1 MPLCLSQLRLSPQVD
16 YLAFFYYLMAIGNSL
31 RVLLLSNPI
40 GPLGSGLGGG
50 VELTLRN
57 IATEMI
63 GRGHTIQIVAT
74 EGSTAWGMPLVQV
87 AGVPQTSAQTQGRD
101 APIIIPAY
109 SVLANLWDYAR
120 QVQTDYD
127 LILNFAYDWLPF
139 YLTPF
144 FTCPVAHLVSMGSLT
159 EAMDQIIEQVA
170 IQFPG
175 TIGVHSRAQAATF
188 TFADRCR
195 CLGNG
200 IDLSLYDFCAEP
212 APWIGWVGRIAPEK
226 GLEDAV
232 AASQLTG
239 IPMKIMGFLENQGYW
254 QQILRDYPDAP
265 VEYEGFLSTTEL
277 QQRLR
282 QCRALLMT
290 PRWVEA
296 FGNVAIEAL
305 ACGVPVIAYRRG
317 GPAEIVEDGKTGFL
331 VEPDSVEGLV
341 EAMGHLE
348 KIDRYACRQR
358 VEVEY
363 SNHAMGDRIEQWLVD
378 ILRER
383 CRPSSGN

>member
-1 MPLCLSQLRLSPQVD
+1 MTTALS
-16 YLAFFYYLMAIGNSL
+16 NSL
-31 RVLLLSNPI
+31 RLLLVSNPI

-63 GRGHTIQIVAT
+63 GRGHTIKILAT
-74 EGSTAWGMPLVQV
+74 QGSTAWGMPLVEI
-87 AGVPQTSAQTQGRD
+87 AGVPQISAQTQGRD
-101 APIIIPAY
+101 APIIIPAS

-120 QVQTDYD
+120 QVQTNYD

-170 IQFPG
+170 TQFPG
-175 TIGVHSRAQAATF
+175 TIGVHSQAQAATF
-188 TFADRCR
+188 AFAERCR

-212 APWIGWVGRIAPEK
+212 APWVGWVGRIAPEK

-239 IPMKIMGFLENQGYW
+239 IPLKIMGLLENEGYW
-254 QQILRDYPDAP
+254 QQIVLNYPDAP
-265 VEYEGFLSTTEL
+265 VEYEGFLSTAEL

-317 GPAEIVEDGKTGFL
+317 GPAEIVEDGKSGFL

-341 EAMGHLE
+341 EAIGNLD

-358 VEVEY
+358 VEAEY
-363 SNHAMGDRIEQWLVD
+363 SNQAMGDRIEQWFQD
-378 ILRER
+378 ILNGRR
-383 CRPSSGN
+383 SPSYV

>member
-1 MPLCLSQLRLSPQVD
+1 MTTALS
-16 YLAFFYYLMAIGNSL
+16 NSL
-31 RVLLLSNPI
+31 RLLLVSNPI

-63 GRGHTIQIVAT
+63 GRGHTIKILAT
-74 EGSTAWGMPLVQV
+74 QGSTAWGMPLVEI
-87 AGVPQTSAQTQGRD
+87 AGVPQISAQTQGRD
-101 APIIIPAY
+101 APIIIPAS

-120 QVQTDYD
+120 QVQTNYD

-144 FTCPVAHLVSMGSLT
+144 FTCPVAHLVSMGALT

-170 IQFPG
+170 TQFPG
-175 TIGVHSRAQAATF
+175 TIGVHSQAQAATF
-188 TFADRCR
+188 AFAERCR

-200 IDLSLYDFCAEP
+200 IDLSLYDFCAQP
-212 APWIGWVGRIAPEK
+212 APWVGWVGRIAPEK

-239 IPMKIMGFLENQGYW
+239 IPLKIMGLLENEGYW
-254 QQILRDYPDAP
+254 QQIVLNYPDAP
-265 VEYEGFLSTTEL
+265 VEYQGFLSTAAL

-317 GPAEIVEDGKTGFL
+317 GPAEIVEDGKSGFL

-341 EAMGHLE
+341 EAIGNLD

-358 VEVEY
+358 VEAEY
-363 SNHAMGDRIEQWLVD
+363 SNQAMGDRIEQWFQD
-378 ILRER
+378 ILNGRR
-383 CRPSSGN
+383 SPSYL

>member
-1 MPLCLSQLRLSPQVD
+1 MTS
-16 YLAFFYYLMAIGNSL
+16 AIRNSFS
-31 RVLLLSNPI
+31 LLFVSNPI

-57 IATEMI
+57 IATEMVS
-63 GRGHTIQIVAT
+63 RGHTVKIVAT
-74 EGSTAWGMPLVQV
+74 QGSTAWGMSLVEI
-87 AGVPQTSAQTQGRD
+87 AGVPQISAQTQGRD
-101 APIIIPAY
+101 APTIIPAS
-109 SVLANLWDYAR
+109 SVLANFWDYAR

-159 EAMDQIIEQVA
+159 EAMDQVIEQVA
-170 IQFPG
+170 TRFPG
-175 TIGVHSRAQAATF
+175 TIGVHSQAQAATF
-188 TFADRCR
+188 AFADHCR

-200 IDLSLYDFCAEP
+200 IDLSLYEFCESP
-212 APWIGWVGRIAPEK
+212 SPWVGWVGRIAPEK

-239 IPMKIMGFLENQGYW
+239 IPMKIMGFLQDEAYW

-265 VEYEGFLSTTEL
+265 VEYLGFLSTTEL
-277 QQRLR
+277 QRCLR
-282 QCRALLMT
+282 ECRALLMT

-331 VEPDSVEGLV
+331 VEPDSVTGLV
-341 EAMGHLE
+341 EAMGNLD
-348 KIDRYACRQR
+348 KIDRYTCRQR
-358 VEVEY
+358 VEAEY
-363 SNHAMGDRIEQWLVD
+363 SAKAMGDRIEQWFQD
-378 ILRER
+378 ILDI
-383 CRPSSGN
+383 

>member
-1 MPLCLSQLRLSPQVD
+1 MIAMTTSL
-16 YLAFFYYLMAIGNSL
+16 GNSL
-31 RVLLLSNPI
+31 RLLLVSNPI

-57 IATEMI
+57 IATELMRRSHSI
-63 GRGHTIQIVAT
+63 TIVASK
-74 EGSTAWGMPLVQV
+74 GSTAWGMPLVEI
-87 AGVPQTSAQTQGRD
+87 AGVPQISAQTQRRD
-101 APIIIPAY
+101 APIIIPAS
-109 SVLANLWDYAR
+109 SVLANMWDYTR
-120 QVQTDYD
+120 QVQTNYD

-144 FTCPVAHLVSMGSLT
+144 FTCPIAHLVSMGSLT
-159 EAMDQIIEQVA
+159 EAMDRIIEQVA
-170 IQFPG
+170 TRFPG
-175 TIGVHSRAQAATF
+175 TIGVHSQAQAATF
-188 TFADRCR
+188 AFGDRCR

-200 IDLSLYDFCAEP
+200 IDLSHYEFCESP
-212 APWIGWVGRIAPEK
+212 SPWVGWVGRIAPEK
-226 GLEDAV
+226 GLEDAA

-239 IPMKIMGFLENQGYW
+239 MPMKIMGFLENESYW
-254 QQILRDYPDAP
+254 QQIVRDRSDAP
-265 VEYEGFLSTTEL
+265 IEYVGFLLTTEL

-317 GPAEIVEDGKTGFL
+317 GPAEIIEDGKTGFL

-341 EAMGHLE
+341 EAMGNLD
-348 KIDRYACRQR
+348 KIDRHACRQR
-358 VEVEY
+358 AEAEY
-363 SNHAMGDRIEQWLVD
+363 SNQAMGDRIEKWILD
-378 ILRER
+378 ILSLRR
-383 CRPSSGN
+383 SSTR

>member
-1 MPLCLSQLRLSPQVD
+1 MTASLGN
-16 YLAFFYYLMAIGNSL
+16 YLK
-31 RVLLLSNPI
+31 LLFVSNPI

-57 IATEMI
+57 IAEAQI
-63 GRGHTIQIVAT
+63 QRGHTLTIIAAK
-74 EGSTAWGMPLVQV
+74 GSTGWGIPLVEI
-87 AGVPQTSAQTQGRD
+87 AGNPQISAQTQGRD
-101 APIIIPAY
+101 TPIIIPAS
-109 SVLANLWDYAR
+109 SVLANMWDYAR
-120 QVQTDYD
+120 QVQNDYD

-144 FTCPVAHLVSMGSLT
+144 FTIPVAHLVSMGSLT
-159 EAMDQIIEQVA
+159 EAMDEIIERVA
-170 IQFPG
+170 TQFPG
-175 TIGVHSRAQAATF
+175 TIGVHSLAQAETF
-188 TFADRCR
+188 SFANRCR
-195 CLGNG
+195 CVKNG
-200 IDLSLYDFCAEP
+200 IDVSLYDFCDKP
-212 APWIGWVGRIAPEK
+212 APWVGWVGRIAPEK

-239 IPMKIMGFLENQGYW
+239 IPLKIMGFLQNELYW
-254 QQILRDYPDAP
+254 QQILRDYPNAP
-265 VEYEGFLSTTEL
+265 IEYLGFLSTDEL

-331 VEPDSVEGLV
+331 VEPDSVNGLV
-341 EAMGHLE
+341 EAMGRLD
-348 KIDRYACRQR
+348 KIDRHACRQR
-358 VEVEY
+358 VEAEY
-363 SNHAMGDRIEQWLVD
+363 SNHAMGDRMEQWFFD
-378 ILRER
+378 ILGRV
-383 CRPSSGN
+383 NNL

>member
-1 MPLCLSQLRLSPQVD
+1 MTS
-16 YLAFFYYLMAIGNSL
+16 AIRNSFS
-31 RVLLLSNPI
+31 LLFVSNPI

-57 IATEMI
+57 IAMEMVS
-63 GRGHTIQIVAT
+63 RGHTVKIVAT
-74 EGSTAWGMPLVQV
+74 QGSTAWGMSLVEI
-87 AGVPQTSAQTQGRD
+87 AGVPQISAQTQGRD
-101 APIIIPAY
+101 APTIIPAS
-109 SVLANLWDYAR
+109 SVLANFWDYAR

-159 EAMDQIIEQVA
+159 EAMDQVIEQVA
-170 IQFPG
+170 TRFPG
-175 TIGVHSRAQAATF
+175 TIGVHSQAQAATF
-188 TFADRCR
+188 AFADHCR

-200 IDLSLYDFCAEP
+200 IDLSLYDFCESP
-212 APWIGWVGRIAPEK
+212 SPWVGWVGRIAPEK

-239 IPMKIMGFLENQGYW
+239 IPMKIMGFLQDEAYW

-265 VEYEGFLSTTEL
+265 VEYLGFLSTTEL
-277 QQRLR
+277 QRCLR
-282 QCRALLMT
+282 ECRALLMT

-341 EAMGHLE
+341 EAMGNLDQ
-348 KIDRYACRQR
+348 IDRYACRQR
-358 VEVEY
+358 VEAEY
-363 SNHAMGDRIEQWLVD
+363 SAKAMGDRIEQWFQD
-378 ILRER
+378 ILDI
-383 CRPSSGN
+383 